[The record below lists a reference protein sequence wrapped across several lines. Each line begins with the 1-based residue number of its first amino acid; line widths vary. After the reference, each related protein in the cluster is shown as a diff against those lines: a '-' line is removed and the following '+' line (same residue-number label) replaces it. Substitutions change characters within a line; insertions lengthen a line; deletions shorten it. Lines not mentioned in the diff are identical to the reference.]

1 MSQTNKQGK
10 TIIMIEKVEIVLVE
24 NPGKDPKWLTGIIL
38 ERLVTTT
45 YKSKWESTFG
55 KRHVDQML
63 RSEVEIQDRKDSLDI
78 EAFEAMSLTFT
89 DSPQT
94 RPPVSDESRHPPGPR
109 YPQRT
114 RHPPIRLDP
123 SFQ

>member
-1 MSQTNKQGK
+1 MVNWNNVRK
-10 TIIMIEKVEIVLVE
+10 TSNHYLQIKVGEYI
-24 NPGKDPKWLTGIIL
+24 W
-38 ERLVTTT
+38 
-45 YKSKWESTFG
+45 

-94 RPPVSDESRHPPGPR
+94 RPPVIDESRHPPR
-109 YPQRT
+109 LQYPQRT
-114 RHPPIRLDP
+114 RHPPIHLDP